1 MSKKIY
7 VSPSDQTKNSYAA
20 GNTNEAVQCR
30 QIAQYLVTAL
40 KRCGLEA
47 KTNLTASMADR
58 VTESDAMAA
67 DLHICVHTNAFN
79 EKVTGTRLM
88 SYDLTGAGYK
98 ACKAIFDVLAPL
110 TPGTSENI
118 TAHPELYEIR
128 KAKAPTAYLEIDFHD
143 VDEIALWIINHKEE
157 IAEAICKGVCSYFGV
172 KYIAPTASAKNDKAA
187 KIDRYNKVSDMP
199 EWARKDAQEL
209 IESGALKGDENG
221 NLNLSEDML
230 RVLLINKR
238 YAEQLNK
245 KK

>member
-58 VTESDAMAA
+58 VTESDAMGA
-67 DLHICVHTNAFN
+67 DLHIAVHTNAFN

-88 SYDLTGAGYK
+88 SYDLKGDGYK

-143 VDEIALWIINHKEE
+143 VDEIALWIINRKEE
-157 IAEAICKGVCSYFGV
+157 IAEAICEGVCSYFGV
-172 KYIAPTASAKNDKAA
+172 KYIAPTTSAKNDTAA

-199 EWARKDAQEL
+199 EWARKEAQEL
-209 IESGALKGDENG
+209 IDSGALKGDENG